1 MRNKIFHFGEVLPKK
16 KTGKTKEV
24 VAKLSRGLMLPIAM
38 LPIAGLALGIGATIN
53 SQSASLTG
61 QTIGNVLMLTGNIIF
76 AILPLLFAIAI
87 SITFT
92 KDSGTAALSSVVG
105 YFVFLLLQT
114 SLIINPHGSDS
125 NYHFLW
131 YNFTPEKF
139 DAIFA
144 QSFGFNTL
152 STSVFGGILVGAIV
166 AYLYNR
172 FKDIQLP
179 YAIGFFSGVRFIP
192 IITFAT
198 MVVFSMFFAM
208 I

>member
-1 MRNKIFHFGEVLPKK
+1 MKQYIFGEVIPKK
-16 KTGKTKEV
+16 QNSGKVKEII
-24 VAKLSRGLMLPIAM
+24 AKLSRGLMLPIAM

-53 SQSASLTG
+53 SQAATTAG

-76 AILPLLFAIAI
+76 TVLPLLFAVAV

-114 SLIINPHGSDS
+114 ALIVYPHGNDH

-139 DAIFA
+139 QAIFT
-144 QSFGFNTL
+144 QDFGVDIL
-152 STSVFGGILVGAIV
+152 STSVFGGILVGAV
-166 AYLYNR
+166 VSFLYNR
-172 FKDIQLP
+172 FKDIQLHHLI
-179 YAIGFFSGVRFIP
+179 AFFSGVRFIP
-192 IITFAT
+192 IVTFGT
-198 MVVFSMFFAM
+198 MIIFSMIFA
-208 I
+208 IL